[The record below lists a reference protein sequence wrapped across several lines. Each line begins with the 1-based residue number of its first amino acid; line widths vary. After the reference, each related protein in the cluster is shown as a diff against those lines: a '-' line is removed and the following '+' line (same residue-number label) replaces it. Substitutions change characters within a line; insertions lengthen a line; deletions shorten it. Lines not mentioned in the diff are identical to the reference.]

1 VDPGFIDIIGV
12 DNENRLTVVEIKRVK
27 AGKDSVNQLKKY
39 MDVIDMDEGR
49 PVRAILVAP
58 DLAKGAEMLLKSY
71 GYEYRQLSPQTCSEA
86 LKEKKGKPLTA
97 FFQ

>member
-1 VDPGFIDIIGV
+1 
-12 DNENRLTVVEIKRVK
+12 
-27 AGKDSVNQLKKY
+27 KKY

-58 DLAKGAEMLLKSY
+58 ELAKGAERLLKSY

-86 LKEKKGKPLTA
+86 LKEKKGRPLTA